1 MPGVRIS
8 PLGPKPP
15 VFVRKAGGLDIFQRL
30 IFRCNI
36 RFGDIIFFQ
45 KLLQIA
51 AITNQHN
58 LTEFPRVDILEPSHL
73 LSGADAR
80 PNHWLQILPVIG
92 ALFRFPSK
100 HMIPTQN
107 SMVSGAD
114 VKEEKVAVAFLK

>member
-58 LTEFPRVDILEPSHL
+58 LTEFPRVDIPEPSHL
-73 LSGADAR
+73 LPGTDAR
-80 PNHWLQILPVIG
+80 ADHRPQILPVIG
-92 ALFRFPSK
+92 ALFSFSSEQ
-100 HMIPTQN
+100 HQN
-107 SMVSGAD
+107 VTVSGAA
-114 VKEEKVAVAFLK
+114 VKDEKVAVAFLK